1 MILAQSSYRRSA
13 IVVAVAITAW
23 VVATL
28 PPGPAQAAA
37 PNGYPITNVN
47 LRAGPGTDYPVIV
60 TVQGRAPIAILGCLA
75 DYGWC
80 DVIFQNARGWM
91 RSIYLAGFYQGYYY
105 PLRDYAP
112 RLGYRVVSFDI
123 GTYWD
128 SYYRDR
134 PFYGE
139 RPRWSAPRQEGSINR
154 AVFYDRLSPYG
165 QWVWLQG
172 QYVWVPDNVGPA
184 WRPYTVG
191 RWVYTDRYGWMWA
204 SNEPFG
210 WATYHYGRW
219 GFSNRVGWFWVPGSR
234 WAPAWVSWRSS
245 DDYLAWA
252 PLPPNYDEGV
262 SVNVAAEPVPDYYW
276 QVVPSRS
283 FLSDDLPRDIVH
295 EPNRSRPIL
304 EQTRPLGNVTVT
316 SNNVVVN
323 NVVNVQ
329 YVEEKTKEPVVVH
342 KVAKTEDAAKSGKV
356 EGAAVEIFQPAP
368 DQAPAAAAPARP
380 KKIEDVAKGSK
391 TKEQAGGEAS
401 TDEMLVPPDI
411 KKATETKP
419 AAPAS
424 GEAPKAGEAAPPAP
438 AAQAPLSPSLPKG
451 EEVSS
456 PPPEAPSG
464 APAPAGAGSLPPPP
478 AAGEAPLPPP
488 PLTKEQEQPAPAEA
502 APPSPPAE
510 GAGAPAAKGKEPV
523 PVEPSSIAPSAPT
536 EAAPP
541 LPPPLQEPATPE
553 GKKGGPKVKKDK
565 GEAHQPQDVPAV
577 EPQAPME
584 ALPPPPPP
592 LVKEAPP
599 PPPPPP
605 PPVEQV
611 APPPPPPVEEA
622 APPPPAEEAAPKAK
636 KQGKPKKEEA
646 QPQEAP
652 AMAPPAPPPMEMAP
666 PPLPPTGNAEAP
678 KAKKEGKPKK
688 QEEVLPEQAP
698 AMAPPAPPPPPPPPA
713 DQAPPPEPQAAPA
726 PPAPEGGAEA
736 PKKAEPCPAGTKLL
750 DDGSCA
756 APPQ

>member
-23 VVATL
+23 VVAML

-37 PNGYPITNVN
+37 PNGYPVTNVN

-219 GFSNRVGWFWVPGSR
+219 GFSNRVGWFWIPGSR

-283 FLSDDLPRDIVH
+283 FLSEDLPRDIVH

-368 DQAPAAAAPARP
+368 DQAPATAAPARP

-464 APAPAGAGSLPPPP
+464 APAPAGAGSPPP
-478 AAGEAPLPPP
+478 AAGEAPLPPPP

-510 GAGAPAAKGKEPV
+510 GAGKEPV

-599 PPPPPP
+599 PPPP
-605 PPVEQV
+605 VEQV

-636 KQGKPKKEEA
+636 KQGKPKKEDA

-652 AMAPPAPPPMEMAP
+652 AMAPPAPPPMETMAP

-698 AMAPPAPPPPPPPPA
+698 AMAPPAPPPPPSA

>member
-23 VVATL
+23 VVAML

-283 FLSDDLPRDIVH
+283 FLSEDLPRDIVH

-356 EGAAVEIFQPAP
+356 EGTAVEIFQPAP
-368 DQAPAAAAPARP
+368 DQAPATAAPARP

-464 APAPAGAGSLPPPP
+464 APAPAGAGSPPP
-478 AAGEAPLPPP
+478 AAGEAPLPPPP

-523 PVEPSSIAPSAPT
+523 PVEPSSIVPSAPT

-599 PPPPPP
+599 PPPP
-605 PPVEQV
+605 VEQV

-636 KQGKPKKEEA
+636 KQGKPKKEDA

-652 AMAPPAPPPMEMAP
+652 AMAPPAPPPMETMAP

-698 AMAPPAPPPPPPPPA
+698 AMAPPAPPPPPSA

>member
-23 VVATL
+23 VVAML

-37 PNGYPITNVN
+37 PNGYPVTNVN

-283 FLSDDLPRDIVH
+283 FLSEDLPRDIVH

-368 DQAPAAAAPARP
+368 DQAPATAAPARP

-424 GEAPKAGEAAPPAP
+424 GETPKAGEAAPPAP

-599 PPPPPP
+599 PPPP
-605 PPVEQV
+605 VEQV

-622 APPPPAEEAAPKAK
+622 APPPPAEEAAPEAK

-652 AMAPPAPPPMEMAP
+652 AMAPPAPPPPMETMAP

-688 QEEVLPEQAP
+688 QEEVQPEQAP
-698 AMAPPAPPPPPPPPA
+698 AMAPPAPPPPPPA